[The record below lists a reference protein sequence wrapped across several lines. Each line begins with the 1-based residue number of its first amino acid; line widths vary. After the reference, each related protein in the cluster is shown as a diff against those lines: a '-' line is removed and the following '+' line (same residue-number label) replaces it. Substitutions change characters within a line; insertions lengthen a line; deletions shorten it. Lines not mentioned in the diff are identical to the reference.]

1 MGRHDYS
8 PKKEQEKSSEK
19 ELNETEISNMSD
31 KEFQV
36 VIVKIFTGLE
46 KRVKD
51 LSETLKKEIE
61 HIKKNQSE
69 LKNTM
74 TEIQNKLQAIN
85 GSEDAEECICG
96 LEDR

>member
-1 MGRHDYS
+1 MNKTTFSNLEIAILANQKKHTQKVSKMGRQDNS

-46 KRVKD
+46 K
-51 LSETLKKEIE
+51 
-61 HIKKNQSE
+61 E
-69 LKNTM
+69 LR
-74 TEIQNKLQAIN
+74 ISVRL
-85 GSEDAEECICG
+85 
-96 LEDR
+96 